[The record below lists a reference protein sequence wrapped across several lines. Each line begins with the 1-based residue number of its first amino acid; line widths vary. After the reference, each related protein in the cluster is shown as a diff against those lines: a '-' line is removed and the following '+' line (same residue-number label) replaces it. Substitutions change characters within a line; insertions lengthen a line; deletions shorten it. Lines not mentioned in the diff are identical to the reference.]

1 MDGEWS
7 MRVKRG
13 ASGGCKFKGREERV
27 WSWDWRKEV
36 ESAMK
41 VDRDRRCSEQPQADS
56 YHHVSS
62 IEPEGSVLSVCLLHN
77 HGSGGMRWKLVG
89 YGCWEYALES
99 VTPATPL
106 LPSINLVFAV
116 RSVVHSDM
124 DDLIEHLQ

>member
-41 VDRDRRCSEQPQADS
+41 VDRDRHCSEQPQADS
-56 YHHVSS
+56 YHTCVQH
-62 IEPEGSVLSVCLLHN
+62 
-77 HGSGGMRWKLVG
+77 R
-89 YGCWEYALES
+89 A
-99 VTPATPL
+99 
-106 LPSINLVFAV
+106 
-116 RSVVHSDM
+116 
-124 DDLIEHLQ
+124 